1 MKRLNIEKK
10 LEYFKSPK
18 RLTNLSLIISF
29 ILVFTG
35 ILVSKYFFFQP
46 IVDADNT
53 SKVMVVAP
61 KNIEVIDTIKTEVR
75 RKEVAQKVDFIYTP
89 GDDIYIKNNLNEFI
103 EQIKDIRHSDLS
115 EYEKKKELEVVLDL
129 SDVSSRSMVV
139 GFFLNANE
147 EALNKVFDISNGTL
161 INVLSEGITE
171 KDLEE
176 NNLAKIIRRNIDLN
190 TTNKEVRIIT
200 YLLEQVIVPNMIVDE
215 EATANA
221 RKNARDTVAP
231 IKVKFNKGDTI
242 IKVGEPVT
250 QVKKEALSKAGYNIL
265 RINYKGIL
273 GILCLVGIGI
283 FSVFG
288 YMKYFE
294 PKLLTKRHMSLVAVL
309 SLLIAALA
317 TVLPVNWSVFI
328 LPFPFFAIILS
339 VFLNP
344 RTSFFITVTLLTI
357 ITLSLQFS
365 ALAMSVF
372 ILSVIVATIGMTII
386 KYSRR
391 YDLIKVGAY
400 TSLSMLI
407 IILCVYYDL
416 GFDRLIQDIL
426 AGILNG
432 FLSGVFAVGIL
443 PFLENWF
450 KVITQFGLAELGD
463 YNQPL
468 LKKLHEAA
476 PGTFEHSLRV
486 SNLAESAA
494 EAIGA
499 NPVLA
504 RVGALYHDVGKI
516 VRPLFFVE
524 NQTYSGIE
532 NPHEK
537 LTPRSSKMIIT
548 SHTKDGLAYA
558 KEYNIPEVIQDFII
572 QHHGD
577 SLASYFYNQA
587 VAQEGAENVKEEQ
600 FRYTGPKPNTKETAI
615 LMIADAVESASR
627 TLKDHSQ
634 EELDALIH
642 KIIKDRLD
650 DNQLSDSP
658 LTLKDIK
665 IIAETL
671 SRVLRSVFHKRIKYQ
686 ETIED
691 IQNKEQMKQDETG
704 KNEN

>member
-1 MKRLNIEKK
+1 MKKLNIEKN

-18 RLTNLSLIISF
+18 RLTNLALIISF
-29 ILVFTG
+29 TLVFTG

-46 IVDADNT
+46 ILDADNT

-103 EQIKDIRHSDLS
+103 EQIKNIRHSDLS

-129 SDVSSRSMVV
+129 SDVSSRAMVV

-221 RKNARDTVAP
+221 RKNARDTVSP

-283 FSVFG
+283 FSIFG

-504 RVGALYHDVGKI
+504 RVGALYHDIGKI

-686 ETIED
+686 EAIED
-691 IQNKEQMKQDETG
+691 IQNKEKMKQDETG

>member
-400 TSLSMLI
+400 TSLSMLV

-686 ETIED
+686 EAIED

>member
-1 MKRLNIEKK
+1 MKRLNIEKR

-129 SDVSSRSMVV
+129 SDVSSKAMVV

-288 YMKYFE
+288 YLKYFE

-416 GFDRLIQDIL
+416 GLDRLIQDIL

-686 ETIED
+686 EAIED

>member
-1 MKRLNIEKK
+1 MKKLNIEKN

-103 EQIKDIRHSDLS
+103 EQIKDIRHSALS

-416 GFDRLIQDIL
+416 GLDRLIQDIL

-686 ETIED
+686 EAIED
-691 IQNKEQMKQDETG
+691 IQNKEKMKQDETG

>member
-416 GFDRLIQDIL
+416 GLDRLIQDIL

-686 ETIED
+686 EAIED

>member
-129 SDVSSRSMVV
+129 SDVSSKAMVV

-288 YMKYFE
+288 YLKYFE

-416 GFDRLIQDIL
+416 GLDRLIQDIL

-686 ETIED
+686 EAIED